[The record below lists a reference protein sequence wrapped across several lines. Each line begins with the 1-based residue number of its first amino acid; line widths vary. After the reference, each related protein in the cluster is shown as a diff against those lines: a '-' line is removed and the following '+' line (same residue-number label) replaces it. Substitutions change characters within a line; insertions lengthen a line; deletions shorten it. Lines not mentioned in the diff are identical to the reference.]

1 MGSCCSKKN
10 NQSVNLYSHSFDS
23 LAFNPPTNY
32 GASLSYGAAT
42 SSPNTAATKKAETTI
57 QLAKIK
63 TALAKLQ
70 NLLQGCEI
78 DEFVDEL
85 AQCHSEEGVPLEEYQ
100 RIMNA
105 FESGMI
111 PALYDGGLGWQPTRR
126 PPKIAN
132 QNVLLN
138 ALQNVAGGWTAAEDN
153 DLDHEEYLQA
163 DHAVVETQIETKREE
178 GDDDKEE
185 EPFCFKDYYI
195 DVLTSCPE
203 GCKIEAVEGLA
214 SKSTFKDIPEAK
226 VKVDKSFLKTL
237 RKELR
242 SLKRNLLLTPENS
255 MFVRYDEDRPQF
267 MRAVITG
274 NSDSPYAYG
283 AFLFDIFLPANYPT
297 VPLKITHITP
307 GATNVHANNGPGG
320 FSPNMHQA
328 TGKICL
334 SLLGTWAGPGW
345 DPKKS
350 NVYQV
355 LSTIC
360 FAILSVEHPYY
371 MEPNFGG
378 WEGTA
383 PTSNHAA
390 EVIQYTEEVEGG
402 CVEYAMMGPLT
413 KPYEYFEEV
422 LAAHFAATRLRIA
435 TTVDKWIG
443 KTTKTSHHKRI
454 QDNRDKLL
462 MQLEKVTDTV
472 SKWEDSAVVLTTK

>member
-1 MGSCCSKKN
+1 MGKCCSKNKQTYYTPSFSVPSAYGSFGAGAYGAGN
-10 NQSVNLYSHSFDS
+10 GINQS
-23 LAFNPPTNY
+23 
-32 GASLSYGAAT
+32 
-42 SSPNTAATKKAETTI
+42 ATKKAETTI
-57 QLAKIK
+57 QPAEIK
-63 TALAKLQ
+63 KALAKLQ
-70 NLLQGCEI
+70 NLLQGYEI
-78 DEFVDEL
+78 DEYLDEL
-85 AQCHSEEGVPLEEYQ
+85 AQSNPDKGIPFEEYQ
-100 RIMNA
+100 RIMTA

-111 PALYDGGLGWQPTRR
+111 PAIDDGGLAWQPTKK
-126 PPKIAN
+126 PPKTAN
-132 QNVLLN
+132 PNVLLN
-138 ALQNVAGGWTAAEDN
+138 ALQNMAGGWTVEADN
-153 DLDHEEYLQA
+153 DLDHGEYLQA
-163 DHAVVETQIETKREE
+163 DHAVVETKQEE
-178 GDDDKEE
+178 NDDEE
-185 EPFCFKDYYI
+185 EEAFCFNDYYI

-283 AFLFDIFLPANYPT
+283 AFLFDIFLPANYPE

-383 PTSNHAA
+383 PTVNHKP
-390 EVIQYTEEVEGG
+390 EVIQYTEEVERG

-413 KPYEYFEEV
+413 KPYEFFEEV

-443 KTTKTSHHKRI
+443 KTVKQSHYKRI
-454 QDNRDKLL
+454 QDNRDKLFAE
-462 MQLEKVTDTV
+462 LEKVTDTV
-472 SKWEDSAVVLTTK
+472 SKWEDSAIVLATK